1 MAKIQWRMKGHYV
14 KNCNCI
20 ATCPCDTVGRPYP
33 YPGCEGMGGMHII
46 EGHFGKVRLSGL
58 NWVAVYYWPGAL
70 HEGNGTLQPFIDARA
85 KPEQRDALLQILSG
99 QAGDAWF
106 QVLAS
111 VVSKVLEPQFL
122 PIRFEFD
129 KKKRRARV
137 SIPGFLETVSE
148 PLGIPATGKTQRV
161 TVCMPDGMEYKEMEV
176 AATSVLKSTG
186 PIHFDHKGT
195 HSSLADV
202 VHSNKGLLA

>member
-1 MAKIQWRMKGHYV
+1 MKGHYI

-33 YPGCEGMGGMHII
+33 DPGCEGMAGMHIV

-58 NWVAVYYWPGAL
+58 NWVAVYHWPGAL
-70 HEGNGTLQPFIDARA
+70 HEGNGTLQPFIDVRA
-85 KPEQRDALLQILSG
+85 KPEQRNALLQILSG

-106 QVLAS
+106 EVLAS
-111 VVSKVLEPQFL
+111 IVTKVHEPQFV
-122 PIRFEFD
+122 PIRFDFD

-137 SIPGFLETVSE
+137 SIPGLLETVSE
-148 PLGIPATGKTQRV
+148 PLTVPATGKPQRV
-161 TVCMPDGMEYKEMEV
+161 TLCMPDGMEYKEMEV
-176 AATSVLKSTG
+176 ASSATLKSTG
-186 PIHFDHKGT
+186 AIPFDHKNT

-202 VHSNKGLLA
+202 QHSNKGLLA